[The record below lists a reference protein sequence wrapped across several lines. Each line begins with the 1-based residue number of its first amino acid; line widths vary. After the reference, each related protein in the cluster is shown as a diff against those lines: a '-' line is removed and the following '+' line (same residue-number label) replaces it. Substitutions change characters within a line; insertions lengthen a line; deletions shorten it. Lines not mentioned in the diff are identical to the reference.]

1 MAVTVGQLAAALR
14 VTQGENPAEPLLS
27 ELTRL
32 LGVGQ
37 ALVDLWAPAAP
48 TIIKDE
54 AVVLVAGYLFDKPSS
69 PASGRAYANA
79 FGSSG
84 AQALLSPWFVAPSL
98 LDSMAAAITSGG
110 GDGSG
115 IVSVVLDGQDLRF
128 TTAAG
133 AVTEITLPS
142 GGGGM
147 PSSGGGLSQAQAAAI
162 EGAVQ
167 LDSLNTSDRDLVAAT
182 DGGTSRSIK
191 IPSISV
197 SDSTGRLGTA
207 FSVEE
212 LAFTGPGGSVTRAAD
227 KVTVTIPA
235 PGVSAATLAATVNPL
250 TARLVTL
257 EQFRAAFFVRR
268 TLATG
273 AVIVAISNAAY
284 RIPGRPKLPAATRRH
299 SETLPNGQTS
309 SYSYSLDTQV
319 TVRVGTRVVSSHTFR
334 LDDLVAKAAASQT
347 DQLNDTNSIGWDVG
361 DDTFRLA
368 HTGGSDAEFL
378 FTGSDI
384 DTHTVSIHYDY
395 IDPPGVASAGAPAPP
410 AADSLL
416 PSQLKVDA
424 NTRVAGRLVAFNDTL
439 GGFKGVALGGLLELY
454 NGATSGLA
462 ITNSSGNQ
470 IQNLSQ
476 VATFDLDDNQHGEF
490 HLEVN
495 FTLSGKS
502 ATTIGFTA
510 DTDDSWRHADV
521 VFASTVR
528 SASAF
533 VLGGTI
539 EGVEAAEVDVYNGAT
554 KIGTVRLYLG
564 RNAAGL
570 LGYFLDYR
578 GAARSDSFSV
588 GAHLSLSFMPAD
600 TPSSTGGAA
609 AVASWATLAN
619 QSAAIPELNVAN
631 AASRRGRLIASA
643 GIPAGNYKGGTHPVV
658 TWTVSLSGY
667 GVQRNPSP
675 AGLRTL
681 RALSMP
687 STTAVWSSG
696 LAGYWVEFVETAG
709 SALRAKGL
717 IPFTLPGLLVADGP
731 TKIGNLPLPSY
742 GYTSDFYY
750 LPLKRDA
757 TSRTLVLELTRQPS
771 TGTGKDAMIVI
782 KGAGAATDTNNIPA
796 GSVNI
801 YEWLA

>member
-48 TIIKDE
+48 VVVKDE
-54 AVVLVAGYLFDKPSS
+54 ALVLVAGYLFDKPSS
-69 PASGRAYANA
+69 PSGRAYANA
-79 FGSSG
+79 FSASG

-98 LDSMAAAITSGG
+98 LDSMAAAIVGGG
-110 GDGSG
+110 GDGTG

-142 GGGGM
+142 GGGM
-147 PSSGGGLSQAQAAAI
+147 PGSGGGLSSAQRAAI

-182 DGGTSRSIK
+182 DGGTSRSVKLPAIT
-191 IPSISV
+191 V
-197 SDSTGRLGTA
+197 SDGTGRLGTA

-212 LAFTGPGGSVTRAAD
+212 LAFTGPGGSVTRVAD

-235 PGVSAATLAATVNPL
+235 PGVSAATLAATINPV
-250 TARLVTL
+250 TARVVTL

-268 TLATG
+268 TLGGG

-284 RIPGRPKLPAATRRH
+284 RIPGRPKVPEATRTHR
-299 SETLPNGQTS
+299 ETLPSGSTA
-309 SYSYSLDTQV
+309 SYAYSLDTQV
-319 TVRVGTRVVSSHTFR
+319 TVRVGTTSPSSHTFR
-334 LDDLVAKAAASQT
+334 LDDLVAKAQASQT

-395 IDPPGVASAGAPAPP
+395 INPPGVTAAAPGAP

-424 NTRVAGRLVAFNDTL
+424 ATRVAGRLVAFNDTL

-470 IQNLSQ
+470 AQNLSQ

-490 HLEVN
+490 HLEVA

-502 ATTIGFTA
+502 ATTIGFTT
-510 DTDDSWRHADV
+510 DTDNTWRHADV

-533 VLGGTI
+533 VLGGAI

-554 KIGTVRLYLG
+554 KIGTVRLYLA

-570 LGYFLDYR
+570 LGYLLDYR
-578 GAARSDSFSV
+578 GAARADSFSV

-600 TPSSTGGAA
+600 SGAA
-609 AVASWATLAN
+609 AGAGAS
-619 QSAAIPELNVAN
+619 S
-631 AASRRGRLIASA
+631 SRRGRLIAS
-643 GIPAGNYKGGTHPVV
+643 GDVPRGNYKGNIHPVI
-658 TWTVSLSGY
+658 TWTVESISGY
-667 GVQRNPSP
+667 SVKAPVGNNI
-675 AGLRTL
+675 AGLYARNGL
-681 RALSMP
+681 VIPP
-687 STTAVWSSG
+687 SNAAWAAG

-709 SALRAKGL
+709 TALLARGL

-750 LPLKRDA
+750 LPLEKDGA
-757 TSRTLVLELTRQPS
+757 SRTLVVQLARFPA
-771 TGTGKDAMIVI
+771 TGASKVDVIVV
-782 KGAGAATDTNNIPA
+782 KGAGAQADTNNIPA
-796 GSVNI
+796 GSVKI

>member
-133 AVTEITLPS
+133 AVTEITLPA
-142 GGGGM
+142 GGGM
-147 PSSGGGLSQAQAAAI
+147 PSSGGGVTLAQAAAI

-235 PGVSAATLAATVNPL
+235 PGISAATLAATINPV

-309 SYSYSLDTQV
+309 SYAYSLDTQV
-319 TVRVGTRVVSSHTFR
+319 TVRVGTTAPSSHTFR

-384 DTHTVSIHYDY
+384 DTHTVNIHYDY
-395 IDPPGVASAGAPAPP
+395 IDPPGVTAAAAPAPP

-424 NTRVAGRLVAFNDTL
+424 NTRIGGRLVAFNDTL

-490 HLEVN
+490 HLEVS

-502 ATTIGFTA
+502 ATTIGFTT
-510 DTDDSWRHADV
+510 DRDDSWRHADV

-619 QSAAIPELNVAN
+619 QGAAIPALNVAN
-631 AASRRGRLIASA
+631 AASRRGKKIAVGTLRKDQPSAAAAYGGINWTLDAGAPSIYGRADGNRRLTFPNDLGDAVMGFWYEFTHTRFPGQTYGIGQIPYLGGAQRA
-643 GIPAGNYKGGTHPVV
+643 GFDPRLGIPALTFNDVDEYFLLPIRSTNANLATGLLIHHSLNRTGTYL
-658 TWTVSLSGY
+658 TLAGIGRASGIRLETGSGASGY
-667 GVQRNPSP
+667 R
-675 AGLRTL
+675 
-681 RALSMP
+681 
-687 STTAVWSSG
+687 
-696 LAGYWVEFVETAG
+696 
-709 SALRAKGL
+709 
-717 IPFTLPGLLVADGP
+717 I
-731 TKIGNLPLPSY
+731 
-742 GYTSDFYY
+742 
-750 LPLKRDA
+750 
-757 TSRTLVLELTRQPS
+757 
-771 TGTGKDAMIVI
+771 
-782 KGAGAATDTNNIPA
+782 
-796 GSVNI
+796 NI

>member
-48 TIIKDE
+48 TVIKDE

-69 PASGRAYANA
+69 PSGRAYANA
-79 FGSSG
+79 FSASG

-98 LDSMAAAITSGG
+98 LDSMAAAIVGGG
-110 GDGSG
+110 GDGTG
-115 IVSVVLDGQDLRF
+115 IVSVVLDGLDLRF

-142 GGGGM
+142 GGGM
-147 PSSGGGLSQAQAAAI
+147 PSSGGGVTLAQAAAI

-235 PGVSAATLAATVNPL
+235 PGISAATLAATINPV

-268 TLATG
+268 TLGGG

-284 RIPGRPKLPAATRRH
+284 RIPGRPKLPAATRTHR
-299 SETLPNGQTS
+299 ETLPSGSTA
-309 SYSYSLDTQV
+309 SYAYSLDTQV
-319 TVRVGTRVVSSHTFR
+319 TVRVGTTSPSSHTFR
-334 LDDLVAKAAASQT
+334 LDDLVAKAEASQT

-384 DTHTVSIHYDY
+384 DTHTVNIHYDY
-395 IDPPGVASAGAPAPP
+395 IDPPGVTSGAPAPQPQPSVP
-410 AADSLL
+410 AADSLR
-416 PSQLKVDA
+416 PSQLRFDSG
-424 NTRVAGRLVAFNDTL
+424 NRRGGRLVAINDATT
-439 GGFKGVALGGLLELY
+439 GFKTFALGGLLELY
-454 NGATSGLA
+454 DGSLSGLA

-470 IQNLSQ
+470 IQGLTTLGS
-476 VATFDLDDNQHGEF
+476 FDLDDNQHGEL
-490 HLEVN
+490 HLEVIL
-495 FTLSGKS
+495 TLSGRS
-502 ATTIGFTA
+502 SSRIGFT
-510 DTDDSWRHADV
+510 TGRNDSWRHSDV

-528 SASAF
+528 AAPVF
-533 VLGGTI
+533 VLGGTV
-539 EGVEAAEVDVYNGAT
+539 EGVEAAEVDIYNQVSVGNVP

-564 RNAAGL
+564 RNAGGL

-588 GAHLSLSFMPAD
+588 GASLQLSFMPSD
-600 TPSSTGGAA
+600 TAVGGGGGGGG
-609 AVASWATLAN
+609 
-619 QSAAIPELNVAN
+619 
-631 AASRRGRLIASA
+631 ASRRGRLIATGA
-643 GIPAGNYKGGTHPVV
+643 IPAGNYRGPPPANNWRTVAPRV
-658 TWTVSLSGY
+658 TWTVESAFSSAYSSARGP
-667 GVQRNPSP
+667 VAP
-675 AGLRTL
+675 AGFNGLTIL
-681 RALSMP
+681 QIP
-687 STTAVWSSG
+687 SLVSAWADG
-696 LAGYWVEFVETAG
+696 LAGYWVEFIETSG
-709 SALRAKGL
+709 TALRARGL
-717 IPFTLPGLLVADGP
+717 VPFQLPRLLLTDGP
-731 TKIGNLPLPSY
+731 NKIGTAPLPSY
-742 GYTSDFYY
+742 GYTSDFFY
-750 LPLKRDA
+750 LPLRKDRTA
-757 TSRTLVLELTRQPS
+757 RTLVLQISRQPVTTRADS
-771 TGTGKDAMIVI
+771 IAV
-782 KGAGAATDTNNIPA
+782 KGAGAASDANNIPA
-796 GSVNI
+796 GSLKI